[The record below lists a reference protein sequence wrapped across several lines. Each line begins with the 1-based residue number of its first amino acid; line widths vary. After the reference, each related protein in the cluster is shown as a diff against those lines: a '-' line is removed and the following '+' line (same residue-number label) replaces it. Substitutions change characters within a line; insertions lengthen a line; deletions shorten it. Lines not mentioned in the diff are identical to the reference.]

1 MTALAGFLSFGAG
14 PEPRDSCARML
25 AGQRMFAPD
34 GSDIWAEGPVALG
47 RGLFRVLDEDRFDR
61 QPLTGGGGRFR
72 LVADV
77 RLDDRT
83 GLADALGIEAGAAAS
98 LADSALLLAAW
109 ECWGEASLD
118 RLYGDYAFALWD
130 AAERR
135 LFLAR
140 DGLGAKPLHYHRAP
154 GFLAFSSM
162 PKGLHALPEIE
173 RAPDEERVAEFLATF
188 PEHGPRSF
196 FAGVSRVEAG
206 QLVTVEPDGR
216 LATRRH
222 WEPRPEPL
230 RLPHWRD
237 YAEALAEQLDR
248 AVAARLRGAGSRVGA
263 HLSAGLDSSA
273 VATSAARRL
282 QGSGSVIAF
291 TAIPRRGWDGPV
303 PKGMIA
309 DESALAARTA
319 AAYPNIEHVPVPPD
333 GRPLIEDLD
342 RDFFLFDRP
351 IVNPA
356 NQRWMNAINEAA
368 RARGVSVL
376 LTAAMGNMTF
386 SYLGTEGLAELV
398 GRGRWLAA
406 ARHIRA
412 MQRNGRPGWLRLFGY
427 AFGPWL
433 PERLWIA
440 ASGLAG
446 GSKRNDG
453 SHSALSAGR
462 RESLGLEARARA
474 QGFTASFRPRRDS
487 VALRLW
493 ALRRVDQGN
502 HNKGVLAG
510 WGIDLRDPTA
520 DRRLVELCLSFP
532 PEAWLADGRPRA
544 LARKMLAGRVPP
556 EVATESRRGLQAA
569 DWHETLTASR
579 DRVREEV
586 ERLAQVPAAA
596 EVLDLPRMKRLVD
609 EWPEGGWERIE
620 IRNAYNLALLRGAA
634 AGHFLRKASGS
645 NA

>member
-1 MTALAGFLSFGAG
+1 MTALAGFLSFGGG
-14 PEPRDSCARML
+14 PGPREACARML
-25 AGQRMFAPD
+25 AAQRMFAPD

-47 RGLFRVLDEDRFDR
+47 RGLFRILDEDRFDR

-72 LVADV
+72 LVADL
-77 RLDDRT
+77 RLDDRAA
-83 GLADALGIEAGAAAS
+83 LVDALDIDPGAAAS

-109 ECWGEASLD
+109 ERWGEASLD

-140 DGLGAKPLHYHRAP
+140 DGLGAKPLHYHRAG
-154 GFLAFSSM
+154 GFLAFASM

-173 RAPDEERVAEFLATF
+173 RAPDEERVSEFLATF

-206 QLVTVEPDGR
+206 QLVTVEADGR
-216 LATRRH
+216 ITARRH
-222 WEPRPEPL
+222 WQPRPEPL

-237 YAEALAEQLDR
+237 YAEGLAEQLDR
-248 AVAARLRGAGSRVGA
+248 AVASRLRGAGSRVGA

-273 VATSAARRL
+273 VATSAAR
-282 QGSGSVIAF
+282 QFPGTVVAF
-291 TAIPRRGWDGPV
+291 TAIPRLGWDGPV
-303 PKGMIA
+303 PAGMIT
-309 DESALAARTA
+309 DEGAHAARTA
-319 AAYPNIEHVPVPPD
+319 AAYPNIEHVRVPPD
-333 GRPLIEDLD
+333 GRPLIDELD

-351 IVNPA
+351 VVNPG

-376 LTAAMGNMTF
+376 LTAAMGNLTF

-406 ARHIRA
+406 ARHMHA
-412 MQRNGRPGWLRLFGY
+412 MQRKARPGWLRMAGWAL
-427 AFGPWL
+427 GPWL

-446 GSKRNDG
+446 SSKRNDG
-453 SHSALSAGR
+453 SYTALSPER
-462 RESLGLEARARA
+462 RDALDIEARARA
-474 QGFTASFRPRRDS
+474 LGFTASFRPRADS
-487 VALRLW
+487 RALRLW
-493 ALRRVDQGN
+493 ALRRVDLGN
-502 HNKGVLAG
+502 HNKGVLGG
-510 WGIDLRDPTA
+510 WGIDLRDPAA

-544 LARKMLAGRVPP
+544 LAREMLAGRLPP
-556 EVATESRRGLQAA
+556 EVANETRRGLQAA
-569 DWHETLTASR
+569 DWHEALTASR
-579 DRVREEV
+579 GRLAEEV
-586 ERLAQVPAAA
+586 ERLAQVPAAVA
-596 EVLDLPRMKRLVD
+596 ALDLPRMKRLVD
-609 EWPEGGWERIE
+609 DWPEGGWELIE